1 MIKKICIIG
10 SGVMGH
16 GIALV
21 CAQSGFMVT
30 MEDVNEEFLHSGMDK
45 IRVFLKGSL
54 ERNKITQI
62 DVDNTLSRL
71 KTSTDLSKAA
81 ADADVVIEA
90 IVEDMTIKQATFKQL
105 DQICPQSTIFTSNTS
120 YQSITELAA
129 VTKRQDR
136 FLGMHW
142 FNPPQLMRGIEVIR
156 TEKTSRDALNTIVD
170 LCYKLGKEPA
180 ICIDSPS
187 FIANRLLQVWRNQA
201 FNIYDEGVTSFQ
213 NIDIALKT
221 ACGFR
226 MGPFEL
232 GDLTG
237 LDITLA
243 GSETM
248 YREMGRD
255 IFKPARCNIM
265 KVRAG
270 DYGRKTGRGF
280 YEYNIEN

>member
-1 MIKKICIIG
+1 MIKKICVIG
-10 SGVMGH
+10 SGAMGH

-21 CAQSGFMVT
+21 CAQSGFEVT
-30 MEDVNEEFLHSGMDK
+30 MVDVKEEFIQAGMDK
-45 IRVFLKGSL
+45 IKAFLKGSL
-54 ERNKITQI
+54 ERNKITQTGI
-62 DVDNTLSRL
+62 ESTLSRL

-81 ADADVVIEA
+81 DADVVIEA
-90 IVEDMTIKQATFKQL
+90 IVEDIKIKQTTFKQL
-105 DQICPQSTIFTSNTS
+105 EQICPQSTIFASNTS
-120 YQSITELAA
+120 YQSITEIAA

-142 FNPPQLMRGIEVIR
+142 FNPPQIMRGIEVIR
-156 TEKTSRDALNTIVD
+156 TEKTSQDALNTIVD
-170 LCYKLGKEPA
+170 LCRKLGKEPA

-201 FNIYDEGVTSFQ
+201 FNIYDEGITSFQ
-213 NIDIALKT
+213 NIDTALKT
-221 ACGFR
+221 AYGFR

-232 GDLTG
+232 ADLTG

-248 YREMGRD
+248 YREMGRE
-255 IFKPARCNIM
+255 IFRPARCNIM

-280 YEYNIEN
+280 YEYKTEN

>member
-30 MEDVNEEFLHSGMDK
+30 MEDVDEEFLHNGMNK
-45 IRVFLKGSL
+45 IKAFLKGSL
-54 ERNKITQI
+54 ERKKITQI

-90 IVEDMTIKQATFKQL
+90 IVEDIKIKQTTFEQL
-105 DQICPQSTIFTSNTS
+105 DQICPQSTIFASNTS
-120 YQSITELAA
+120 YQSITEIAA

-142 FNPPQLMRGIEVIR
+142 FNPPQIMRGIEVIR
-156 TEKTSRDALNTIVD
+156 TEKTSQDALNTIVD

-213 NIDIALKT
+213 NIDIALTYIYGIGRTTSRKILHQLNIDPH
-221 ACGFR
+221 R
-226 MGPFEL
+226 KS
-232 GDLTG
+232 DQ
-237 LDITLA
+237 LD
-243 GSETM
+243 EQ
-248 YREMGRD
+248 E
-255 IFKPARCNIM
+255 
-265 KVRAG
+265 
-270 DYGRKTGRGF
+270 
-280 YEYNIEN
+280 ENVL